1 MFVEGATGRVGHRSQ
16 ILTDDLGAVSGRDD
30 AHGCPLLIGG
40 VPHVGAIGRGGAFRN
55 EPQAVETHHVVEAQ
69 HASEPQ
75 VRVEARSEVRMTGA
89 ARRVRRERREPPV
102 LPVREERVRRGSDG
116 RVLHE
121 QIGILR
127 DVEAGA
133 VRTDR
138 EVEVERL
145 IARVE
150 TLREILELPVA
161 VPLHELVIP
170 HGRFVRPFELAAEA
184 RVLRHFRPVGEP
196 AEPVGVVFGCARDR
210 LERRSQPSR
219 TGGQVDECAG
229 RGLVDRG
236 REQRGS
242 VEIHLVPE
250 PARDRRVR
258 ARIAG
263 FVAVAEER
271 REQRQ
276 ACRRSCAPYGAT
288 QSASRRSVPRSP
300 VVEWASWRA

>member
-1 MFVEGATGRVGHRSQ
+1 M
-16 ILTDDLGAVSGRDD
+16 
-30 AHGCPLLIGG
+30 
-40 VPHVGAIGRGGAFRN
+40 
-55 EPQAVETHHVVEAQ
+55 VEAQ
-69 HASEPQ
+69 HAGEPQ

-102 LPVREERVRRGSDG
+102 LPGREERVRRGPDG

-196 AEPVGVVFGCARDR
+196 AEPVGVVFGCACDR
-210 LERRSQPSR
+210 LERRSQAEPHGRAGRRVRRARARRSEPRAARKYRDTPRSR
-219 TGGQVDECAG
+219 TGARPACT
-229 RGLVDRG
+229 
-236 REQRGS
+236 GS
-242 VEIHLVPE
+242 
-250 PARDRRVR
+250 DRRVR
-258 ARIAG
+258 RRGRGTSRAAAR
-263 FVAVAEER
+263 
-271 REQRQ
+271 
-276 ACRRSCAPYGAT
+276 CRRSWRRGGAT

-300 VVEWASWRA
+300 VVEWESWRA